1 MQKDWGCTD
10 QSDLNLEMRFVEGLP
25 EVAVRSS
32 ATNHYKGQKSY
43 IFVSIPHMMY
53 ITKLN
58 KWTRGRVREEQIQG
72 INLERVNYEGG
83 PKAV

>member
-1 MQKDWGCTD
+1 
-10 QSDLNLEMRFVEGLP
+10 
-25 EVAVRSS
+25 
-32 ATNHYKGQKSY
+32 
-43 IFVSIPHMMY
+43 MMY